1 MHIIIF
7 GMISTFKQVE
17 MTRWVCEKP
26 MKGSFDNAEISFDYK
41 GPYSFLGYIYTLKA
55 SKKNMVILY
64 TMPYLQGLKRRK
76 GLYIA
81 YYGAV

>member
-26 MKGSFDNAEISFDYK
+26 MKGSFDNAEISLIIK
-41 GPYSFLGYIYTLKA
+41 GPIRFWAIYLE
-55 SKKNMVILY
+55 
-64 TMPYLQGLKRRK
+64 GLKEE
-76 GLYIA
+76 
-81 YYGAV
+81 

>member
-1 MHIIIF
+1 
-7 GMISTFKQVE
+7 MISTFKQVE

-26 MKGSFDNAEISFDYK
+26 MKGSFDNAEITLIIK
-41 GPYSFLGYIYTLKA
+41 GPIRFWAIYTLKA

-81 YYGAV
+81 